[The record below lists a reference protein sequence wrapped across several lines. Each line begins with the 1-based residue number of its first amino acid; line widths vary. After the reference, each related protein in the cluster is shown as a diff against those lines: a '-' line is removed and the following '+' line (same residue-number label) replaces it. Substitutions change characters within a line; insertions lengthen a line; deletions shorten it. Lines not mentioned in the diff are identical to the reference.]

1 MASAGVFAFSR
12 TVQEEMDWMEAM
24 RRANPDAAEDVLSN
38 SRLFVEL
45 AAEGEVRSM
54 AEIVADVDGQLQN
67 NVLCYYF
74 VKMFQ
79 VASSRRR
86 MDVLKYMLDHGFD
99 AHHAFVKDTLHRVI
113 DAAAS
118 DDEDTLQPVL
128 HLLLA
133 HMDVNF
139 QRQGDLFTPLHVA
152 CAKNFYGVAS
162 LLLLYGADVN
172 AIAAVTTTLIPTR
185 TLLRYLVIGRLDA
198 TQLCRTLRGVTT
210 ERRHD
215 QFKYTR
221 GAVEEAWSSSDVAQT
236 TASTSTRNTARSNG
250 GLVVAIQSAEL
261 FLPQLRRVVVNR
273 THVYHTRHG
282 LA

>member
-24 RRANPDAAEDVLSN
+24 RRANPDASEDVLSN

-54 AEIVADVDGQLQN
+54 VEIVADVDGQLQN

-79 VASSRRR
+79 VAASRRR

-139 QRQGDLFTPLHVA
+139 QV
-152 CAKNFYGVAS
+152 
-162 LLLLYGADVN
+162 
-172 AIAAVTTTLIPTR
+172 
-185 TLLRYLVIGRLDA
+185 
-198 TQLCRTLRGVTT
+198 
-210 ERRHD
+210 
-215 QFKYTR
+215 
-221 GAVEEAWSSSDVAQT
+221 
-236 TASTSTRNTARSNG
+236 RS
-250 GLVVAIQSAEL
+250 
-261 FLPQLRRVVVNR
+261 
-273 THVYHTRHG
+273 
-282 LA
+282 